1 MKISLNKFLLI
12 ILFILNVS
20 CKSGNKITDTS
31 PPSNSECIDGQSMG
45 CDDICSITPL
55 QIDACGECGGDGA
68 TCEGN
73 WNVFYNGSVPIAG
86 FQFHVTGVD
95 VTGAGGGA
103 AEAAGLTVSTGNNT
117 VLGFSLQ
124 GTTIPVGEGV
134 LVVLDIPDDGDACLE
149 DLVISD
155 ASGNAL
161 EATVENCN
169 TICYDK
175 CSR

>member
-20 CKSGNKITDTS
+20 CKSGNNITDTS

-55 QIDACGECGGDGA
+55 QNDACGECGGDGT

-73 WNVFYNGSVPIAG
+73 GNVFYNGSVPIAG

-103 AEAAGLTVSTGNNT
+103 AEAAGLSVSTGNNT

-161 EATVENCN
+161 DATVENCN
-169 TICYDK
+169 TIKY
-175 CSR
+175 